1 MIVNKIRATI
11 STVLTEKISKCDELG
26 FEALQT
32 ALSKLKSDVSMINGV
47 YQIRLTRMDKKSQLT
62 RFISKQELA
71 LAVAPDELL
80 RVVIE
85 EMLKELFGKE
95 MEQCLSVLTVAQHL
109 KNQSTSLKS
118 MVWIPHP
125 MNTSTAAQSV
135 AVPMMMLYTVT
146 DVKNSYPLIRS
157 LDSRVTYSARRV
169 GDR

>member
-1 MIVNKIRATI
+1 MIMTKIRATV
-11 STVLTEKISKCDELG
+11 STVITGKINKCDELG

-62 RFISKQELA
+62 SFISKQELA

-95 MEQCLSVLTVAQHL
+95 VE
-109 KNQSTSLKS
+109 
-118 MVWIPHP
+118 
-125 MNTSTAAQSV
+125 
-135 AVPMMMLYTVT
+135 
-146 DVKNSYPLIRS
+146 
-157 LDSRVTYSARRV
+157 
-169 GDR
+169 